1 MMRAALSETSSVG
14 YVPPSKLETSIS
26 RGVKALLDRQ
36 QDDGHW
42 VFILE
47 ADATIPAE
55 YILLKHFLDEVDA
68 EKQAKLAHYIRQ
80 AQADHDGWPLWHDG
94 PLDLSATVK
103 AYWAL
108 KAAGDPIDAPHMVR
122 ARNAILKHGGAARTN
137 VFTRTLLALFEQVP
151 WRACPVMPVEIMIL
165 PRWFPFHL
173 EKISYWSRTVI
184 VPLLVLMAVKPKP
197 ILRVDIPELFV
208 EPADQVRDWHPTKD
222 RTFWGSFFRNLD
234 KVLRVGEPLIP
245 KATRKKS
252 IDLAVAWVTERLNGE
267 DGLGAIYPAM
277 ANSVLMYECLGYA
290 KDDPNLTIAKLSV
303 EKLLGGDKD
312 GKFYAQPCV
321 SPVWDTGLA
330 CHALIESGDPEAV
343 ARAQRGLEW
352 LRDKQVL
359 DVKGDWVARR
369 PNLRPG
375 GWAFQYENAH
385 YPDLDD
391 TAVVALALDRGKD
404 ERFTASVERATEW
417 VEGMQSSNGGWA
429 AFEVDNE
436 HYYLNHIP
444 FADHGALLD
453 PPTVDVTARCVSML
467 AQLGRT
473 KDDPSM
479 ARALDY
485 LRREQEQD
493 GSWYG
498 RWGTNYIYGTWS
510 ALCALNAIGVE
521 PSEPEMRKA
530 VAWLL
535 AQQNPDGGWGE
546 GGESYYPGADKSPK
560 VVSTAS
566 QTAWAVLG
574 LMAAGEVENP
584 AVARGIEF
592 LTSTQNAEGLWDE
605 DSYTA
610 VGFPRVFYL
619 RYHGYRAFF
628 PVWAV
633 SRYRNLM
640 RSNTKTVA
648 WGM

>member
-1 MMRAALSETSSVG
+1 MMRAALSAESRESGLSSE
-14 YVPPSKLETSIS
+14 KLEDSVA
-26 RGVKALLDRQ
+26 RGIRGLLGRQ
-36 QDDGHW
+36 HEDGHW
-42 VFILE
+42 AFILE

-55 YILLKHFLDEVDA
+55 YILLKHFLDEVDL
-68 EKQAKLAHYIRQ
+68 EKEAKLAAYIREIQ
-80 AQADHDGWPLWHDG
+80 AADHGGWPLWHDG
-94 PLDLSATVK
+94 PFDLSASVK
-103 AYWAL
+103 GYWAL
-108 KAAGDPIDAPHMVR
+108 KAAGDPVDAPHMIR
-122 ARNAILKHGGAARTN
+122 ARSAILEHGGAARTN

-151 WRACPVMPVEIMIL
+151 WRATPVMPVEIMLL
-165 PRWFPFHL
+165 PYWAPFHL
-173 EKISYWSRTVI
+173 EKISYWSRTVV

-197 ILRVDIPELFV
+197 KLRVDIPELFV
-208 EPADQVRDWHPTKD
+208 EPAEKVKNWHPSND
-222 RTFWGSFFRNLD
+222 HSPWAVFFRNVER
-234 KVLRVGEPLIP
+234 VLRVVEPLIP
-245 KATRKKS
+245 ARSQRKA
-252 IDLAVAWVTERLNGE
+252 IDRAVAWVTERLNGE

-277 ANSVLMYECLGYA
+277 ANSVMMFECLGYRKDYPALVTA
-290 KDDPNLTIAKLSV
+290 KKSV
-303 EKLLGGDKD
+303 EKLLAGDKD
-312 GKFYAQPCV
+312 RFYCQPCV

-330 CHALIESGDPEAV
+330 CHALIETGEPEAV
-343 ARAQRGLEW
+343 ERAKRGLEW
-352 LRDKQVL
+352 LKERQIL
-359 DVKGDWVARR
+359 DVEGDWIARR

-375 GWAFQYENAH
+375 GWAFQYANPH

-391 TAVVALALDRGKD
+391 TAVVTMALHRSRDSH
-404 ERFTASVERATEW
+404 FTPSIARATEW

-473 KDDPSM
+473 KDDPVV

-485 LRREQEQD
+485 LRREQEPD

-498 RWGTNYIYGTWS
+498 RWGTNYVYGTWS
-510 ALCALNAIGVE
+510 ALCALNAIGIE
-521 PSEPEMRKA
+521 HSAPEVRRA
-530 VAWLL
+530 VAWLVS
-535 AQQNPDGGWGE
+535 QQHADGGWGE
-546 GGESYYPGADKSPK
+546 GGESYYPGRPKSPK

-584 AVARGIEF
+584 STARGVDF
-592 LTSTQNAEGLWDE
+592 LTRTQNEEGLWDE
-605 DSYTA
+605 PSHTA
-610 VGFPRVFYL
+610 VGFARVFYL

-633 SRYRNLM
+633 ARYRNLT
-640 RSNTKTVA
+640 RSNTKKTA